1 MYVSVYI
8 YIYYI
13 HVFQVMESAG
23 PQFIPAPPSGALE
36 GEHADELHGPSDS
49 QNDQIQHPTW
59 DSEGCVILVERT
71 NYVWLYMNYRLY
83 RYHPIMFWGCQHGR
97 HDSTCKIWL
106 FYFSWDLH
114 YLELDNPINQSKCS
128 PSTLTN
134 TIIWKSIECPP
145 SQISRGCEC
154 QGWPHSIYFRM
165 GRFT

>member
-1 MYVSVYI
+1 MCVCIYLYI
-8 YIYYI
+8 YILYPCFSSHGKRWPPI
-13 HVFQVMESAG
+13 HCCSTVRSTGGRTRWWVAW
-23 PQFIPAPPSGALE
+23 PQRLTKWPDPTLNLGFWGLCYSCGKN
-36 GEHADELHGPSDS
+36 ELCM
-49 QNDQIQHPTW
+49 IIY
-59 DSEGCVILVERT
+59 E
-71 NYVWLYMNYRLY
+71 LY

-145 SQISRGCEC
+145 SQIPRGCKC